1 MLEEMALKNDTK
13 FGLFLEYK
21 NSQYFS
27 IIGIFIFQK
36 YDNFEEFHNLFGHFF
51 KHKSFSILKRALLMK
66 LSYIC
71 YSFCFLPAGSGI
83 FSPSANFCGGFNTP
97 CMPKII

>member
-1 MLEEMALKNDTK
+1 MLEEMALKNDSK

-36 YDNFEEFHNLFGHFF
+36 YDNFEEFHILGHFF
-51 KHKSFSILKRALLMK
+51 KHKYFSILKSALLE
-66 LSYIC
+66 
-71 YSFCFLPAGSGI
+71 
-83 FSPSANFCGGFNTP
+83 
-97 CMPKII
+97 